1 MTKEPLNKTFRELVH
16 SEYND
21 EPVHFCK
28 RCLSLNI
35 RVDENDEEFCEECT
49 STNIV
54 QANIFEW
61 ERLYQ
66 NMYGKS
72 FLK

>member
-1 MTKEPLNKTFRELVH
+1 MAKEPLNKTFRELVH
-16 SEYND
+16 PEYNA

-49 STNIV
+49 STNII

-61 ERLYQ
+61 ERLYKD
-66 NMYGKS
+66 MYGKS